1 MACSRVNFTFTYIII
16 TLKRYSPLWPL
27 TSNKTFLQSRRSLA
41 TACLFLFPL
50 YESPL
55 QPRLSTFY
63 VVFLFPLFLPL
74 QLSQF
79 VSLFFVFHFFNM
91 TIQSQSEG
99 FYNFTMSYPCNMP
112 SCSCLFSFSSVFLLL
127 RVHIFPLLSSYI
139 VFLGARIHSI
149 QKRLRERRVG
159 KDMERTCCGLF

>member
-1 MACSRVNFTFTYIII
+1 MCICW
-16 TLKRYSPLWPL
+16 LL
-27 TSNKTFLQSRRSLA
+27 
-41 TACLFLFPL
+41 LFLHVLLLLKHLASNVIFFHSWQSLTIASLIYSNYVYILFNLILP
-50 YESPL
+50 S
-55 QPRLSTFY
+55 F

-79 VSLFFVFHFFNM
+79 VSLFSVFHFFNM

-149 QKRLRERRVG
+149 QKRVRERRVG